1 MVVLPTGTVTFLFTD
16 IEGST
21 RLVQEQGAGFQTLLE
36 THSELIRGAIAETGG
51 VEIRTE
57 GDSFFVAFASAPDA
71 VRAAVLAQQALAA
84 HRWRSG
90 AEVRVRMGLHTG
102 AGTVGGDDYVGL
114 DVHRAARVADAAHG
128 GQIVLSESTH
138 ALVGDDLP
146 PQVSFL
152 DLGAHMFKDL
162 TRPERVYQILHPDL
176 PSEFPP
182 LRSLEGF
189 PNNLPAQLSSFLGR
203 EEMLRAVQEVVD
215 ASRLVTLMGPGGV
228 GKTRLALQVAAERIE
243 RHRDGVWLAELG
255 GLSDPDLVPQT
266 VGSALGVPQHAGQS
280 AAAALTGYLERKELL
295 LVMDNCEHLIDAAAG
310 LSHTLLGASPQL
322 RILATSRE
330 PLSVAGEVSWPVPPM
345 TLLESGDGVEVNDPP
360 EAVVL
365 FVERAR
371 AVEPGFELTEG
382 NVSAIAAIC
391 RHLDGLPLAIELAA
405 ARVRVLSV
413 EDIANRMESRFMVL
427 SAGIR
432 TADPRQQTLEA
443 TVTWSYELLSH
454 QERVL
459 FTRLGV
465 FAGSFDLSAAE
476 KVGTGGDIERHQI
489 LDLVTGLIDKS
500 LLTVVRD
507 GEAVRYRMLTTI
519 RDYAHSRLAEG
530 PEMTRVEEAHT
541 RWALGFTEEAGK
553 QLVGPQM
560 RAWLGQIRSFFDDL
574 RAVLERSLQQG
585 TPETGLRLLTA
596 LQIFLV
602 LTTVREG
609 AYWLDRLLKA
619 GDVSPEVLA
628 PALSLRGD
636 LLIFQGKAEAA
647 VPVLEQS
654 LELFETVDDRSGRA
668 WAQHRLGIALWGTPE
683 PGRVHQLLTS
693 ALKTFQAIRDPAGI
707 VRSLFALSLWEF
719 EIGDPSAAE
728 EFASQMERLG
738 EQSGA
743 EIIKAHAAEVH
754 ALGAHF
760 ANAPEQA
767 RARFVEAIGH
777 YRKAGVVQCIAHCME
792 HIALWTLKEGHPDQ
806 AATLLGSVEALREE
820 SVGTSVPPFE
830 RIWSDRANI
839 AAREQLSASAFER
852 HFQKGRQ
859 TGPEDAAELASA
871 TLLGDRSGSTTST

>member
-1 MVVLPTGTVTFLFTD
+1 MRQLPTGTVTFLFTD

-21 RLVQEQGAGFQTLLE
+21 RLVQEQGAGWQTLLE

-71 VRAAVLAQQALAA
+71 VRAAVLAQQMLAA
-84 HRWRSG
+84 HGWSSG

-102 AGTVGGDDYVGL
+102 EGTIGGEDYVGL

-128 GQIVLSESTH
+128 GQIVVSESTYV
-138 ALVGDDLP
+138 LVLDDLSP
-146 PQVSFL
+146 DVSFL

-162 TRPERVYQILHPDL
+162 KRPERVYQILHPDL

-203 EEMLRAVQEVVD
+203 EETLRAAHEAVD

-228 GKTRLALQVAAERIE
+228 GKTRLALQVAADRIE
-243 RHRDGVWLAELG
+243 RHPDGVWLAELG
-255 GLSDPDLVPQT
+255 GLADPDLVPQI
-266 VGSALGVPQHAGQS
+266 VRSALGAPQHPGQP
-280 AAAALTGYLERKELL
+280 ALATLTSYMERKELL
-295 LVMDNCEHLIDAAAG
+295 LVLDNCEHLLDAAAG
-310 LSHTLLGASPQL
+310 LSDTLLAASPHV

-330 PLSVAGEVSWPVPPM
+330 PLSVAGEVSCPVPPM
-345 TLLESGDGVEVNDPP
+345 TLPESDGAVEVNDPA

-382 NVSAIAAIC
+382 NGSAIAAIC

-405 ARVRVLSV
+405 ARVRALSV
-413 EDIANRMESRFMVL
+413 ADIADRLEDRLMVL
-427 SAGIR
+427 SAGSR
-432 TADPRQQTLEA
+432 TTDPRQQTLEA
-443 TVTWSYELLSH
+443 TVAWSYELLNH
-454 QERVL
+454 KERVL

-465 FAGSFDLSAAE
+465 FAGPFDLAAAE
-476 KVGTGGDIERHQI
+476 KVGTGGDIERQRVV
-489 LDLVTGLIDKS
+489 DLLSGLVGKS
-500 LLTVVRD
+500 LLAVVRHEED
-507 GEAVRYRMLTTI
+507 VRYRMLETI
-519 RDYAHSRLAEG
+519 RDYARSRLAEG

-541 RWALGFTEEAGK
+541 RWALGFAEEARK
-553 QLVGPQM
+553 QLIGPQM
-560 RAWLGQIRSFFDDL
+560 RAWLERIRNFFDDL

-596 LQIFLV
+596 LEIFLV
-602 LTTVREG
+602 LTAVREG
-609 AYWLDRLLKA
+609 AYWLDRLLEA
-619 GDVSPEVLA
+619 GEASPEVLG

-636 LLIFQGKAEAA
+636 LLTFQGKAAAA

-654 LELFETVDDRSGRA
+654 LELFKTVDDPAGQA
-668 WAQHRLGIALWGTPE
+668 WAQHRLGIALWGTPKPE
-683 PGRVHQLLTS
+683 RVHQLLTS
-693 ALKTFQAIRDPAGI
+693 GLATFQAIRDPAGT

-719 EIGDPSAAE
+719 ENGDPSAAE
-728 EFASQMERLG
+728 DLAFQMERLG

-767 RARFVEAIGH
+767 QARFVEAIGH

-792 HIALWTLKEGHPDQ
+792 HIALWALKEGHPDR
-806 AATLLGSVEALREE
+806 AATLLGSAEALREE
-820 SVGTSVPPFE
+820 HVGTSVPPFE
-830 RIWSDRANI
+830 RVWSDRAKI
-839 AAREQLSASAFER
+839 TTREQLSASAFER
-852 HFQKGRQ
+852 HFQEGRQ
-859 TGPEDAAELASA
+859 AGPAQAVELASA
-871 TLLGDRSGSTTST
+871 ALLDDRNGSTTST